1 MNVIYSYAALL
12 RAVVMSQESAHCWL
26 SWELTSKFL
35 NMMGLLL
42 PGKLRVKVIK
52 QEGAEMS
59 DSILFTCLLAGL
71 PLLYLVISHG
81 WPHSILTLP
90 AR

>member
-42 PGKLRVKVIK
+42 PGKLR
-52 QEGAEMS
+52 EGHKARGGRDER
-59 DSILFTCLLAGL
+59 
-71 PLLYLVISHG
+71 LYLIYLLVG
-81 WPHSILTLP
+81 WPSPPISGDFSWLAT
-90 AR
+90 